1 MCSTAL
7 DSSFVTA
14 VYRMLDFFVVKNLQG
29 SMVLIHQDALA
40 HQSTQAP
47 TVSAGI
53 TVTLIPAE
61 MVAQA

>member
-1 MCSTAL
+1 MSSTAL
-7 DSSFVTA
+7 DSLFVTA
-14 VYRMLDFFVVKNLQG
+14 VYRMLDFFVVKILQG
-29 SMVLIHQDALA
+29 SMVLIYLDALA

-47 TVSAGI
+47 IVSTGI